1 MYILEMLYLIKFL
14 NELPS
19 NVVNVT
25 IFLLNVQCGI
35 STFLLV
41 FKKKTASSIS
51 LLIHVAWI
59 NLMSFDE
66 YEP

>member
-1 MYILEMLYLIKFL
+1 MLYLIKFL

-25 IFLLNVQCGI
+25 IFFLNVQCGI

-41 FKKKTASSIS
+41 FKKKTTSSIS